1 MFKNIIFLMIILLL
15 FMFLQYYKIKNKEGF
30 SVRYALEVD
39 EKNNDTTYPAFT
51 EYCKT
56 SKTPGSQNYEV
67 CSNVCKDA
75 FDGKT
80 PKRYNACMKLYY
92 ENDNDAYNTDVEN
105 NDTEYTRFTEYC
117 NLNKLDNDCV
127 NVCTKT
133 FEIGPSS
140 LNGSCIKSLL
150 SRDGSSEY
158 NTDVENNDTTYP
170 TFTEYCKKNPDDF
183 FCGNVCK
190 KAVEIGESPL
200 TNACYNIY
208 FEGYNANTT
217 APNITTPMGTTPPP
231 NITTRPSTTTPPT
244 NITTRPS
251 TTTPPPSTI
260 MVLPTFSS
268 LNCTIFC

>member
-56 SKTPGSQNYEV
+56 SKTPDSQDYVV

-133 FEIGPSS
+133 FEIGGPSS

-183 FCGNVCK
+183 FCGNVCR
-190 KAVEIGESPL
+190 KASEIGESPL

-217 APNITTPMGTTPPP
+217 APNITTPM
-231 NITTRPSTTTPPT
+231 
-244 NITTRPS
+244 
-251 TTTPPPSTI
+251 
-260 MVLPTFSS
+260 VLPTFSS